1 MKAKVLIPFRDIHT
15 GKLHEA
21 DSIIDVTAER
31 YAEIIRSGDYI
42 AFVESEAETYENQ
55 KAKAKTKTT

>member
-1 MKAKVLIPFRDIHT
+1 MKAKVLIQFRDIHT

-21 DSIIDVTAER
+21 DSIIDVTAEQ

-42 AFVESEAETYENQ
+42 VFVESEAETSDSMRLYIVP
-55 KAKAKTKTT
+55 AY